1 MLPSSQCGCSGL
13 GEAWRGEEEPP
24 PFPSWQTECR
34 LSPIS
39 GPQDPVSVQIL
50 VCEEAAVLLR
60 RRQMLKRGPAWA
72 LWPHPKARQAC
83 LHPPSENSDLAPPCI
98 LSLGDPSQTQVSLC
112 ELVFQAARSLTG
124 SPSAPSPFSL
134 PSRSR
139 PGLHCLPKSCDNDA
153 AAHVLVHSFFY
164 HASLAWTG

>member
-1 MLPSSQCGCSGL
+1 MFQSLPQTLETCSPHSGAQESDNQNIPL
-13 GEAWRGEEEPP
+13 ASFQPMWLLWFGGAWRGGEEPP

-83 LHPPSENSDLAPPCI
+83 LHPPSENSDPAPPCI
-98 LSLGDPSQTQVSLC
+98 LSLGDLSQTQVSLC
-112 ELVFQAARSLTG
+112 ELVFQAAL
-124 SPSAPSPFSL
+124 
-134 PSRSR
+134 
-139 PGLHCLPKSCDNDA
+139 
-153 AAHVLVHSFFY
+153 
-164 HASLAWTG
+164 